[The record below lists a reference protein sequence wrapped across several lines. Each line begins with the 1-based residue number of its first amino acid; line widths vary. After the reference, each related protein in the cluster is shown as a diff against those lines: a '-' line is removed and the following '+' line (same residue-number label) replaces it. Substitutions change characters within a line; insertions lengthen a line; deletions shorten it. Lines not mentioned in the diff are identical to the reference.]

1 MKISALLD
9 VSVVAILS
17 CLVFTAGP
25 AGAAEFWVAPD
36 GSDASPGTREQP
48 LASVAMALRKGRELK
63 RLKDPAAADGVRVL
77 LRGGTHTLAEPIW
90 LRPEDSGTET
100 APTVIAAAPGERPV
114 LSGGV
119 TLTGWRRLKE
129 KVDGLPEAA
138 RGHVWVAEAPRFNG
152 RGLEFRQ
159 LWVSNR
165 KAIRAREPD
174 GDEMARLVAWDRA
187 KEEAQIPAAL
197 LAGLGVSST
206 VEMLI
211 LQQWEVAML
220 RLKAWQLEGD
230 CARVTFHAPESRVQF
245 EHPWPQPIMTTG
257 NEAPF
262 FLTSAIEFL
271 DQPGEWFQALP
282 GGRVYYWPRE
292 GEDLSSGPA
301 VVPALETLVRVEGTV
316 DRPVA
321 HLQFKGIEFQHAA
334 WMRPSLAGHVPLQ
347 AGMYLI
353 EAYKLTPK
361 GTPDWRSLDN
371 QAWVGRMPAGVT
383 VSGAHHT
390 RFERCRFEHMAASGL
405 DYIGATHDGVIEG
418 CVFRDLGGNGL
429 QLGGFQEGPI
439 ETHLPYDP
447 ADERVVCTRVR
458 IANNLV
464 TDVANEDWGCV
475 GIGVG
480 YAREIAI
487 EHNEVCNVSY
497 TGISLGWGWT
507 RTPNT
512 MRRNR
517 VHANHVH
524 HIATRMADT
533 GGIYTLSA
541 QAGTTITENVVHSVV
556 IGRWVHDPKHWSY
569 IYLDEGSSFMT
580 VRDNWCPEEKF
591 QKNANGPGNTWENNG
606 PMVSP
611 EIKDAAGLEP
621 AFRDLLDLA
630 DS

>member
-1 MKISALLD
+1 MKTSHLPL
-9 VSVVAILS
+9 VSIVLMLSVA
-17 CLVFTAGP
+17 VAAPEP
-25 AGAAEFWVAPD
+25 ARAAELWVSPGGD
-36 GSDASPGTREQP
+36 DRNPGTREQP

-63 RLKDPAAADGVRVL
+63 RLKDPAAADGVRIL
-77 LRGGTHTLAEPIW
+77 LRGGTYGLGEPLW
-90 LRPEDSGTET
+90 LRPEDSGTEA
-100 APTVIAAAPGERPV
+100 APTVIAAAPGEHPV

-119 TLTGWRRLKE
+119 RLSNWHKLE
-129 KVDGLPEAA
+129 GNIEELPEAA
-138 RGHVWVAEAPRFNG
+138 RGKVWVADAPRFNG
-152 RGLEFRQ
+152 RVLEFRQ
-159 LWVSNR
+159 LWVGGR
-165 KAIRAREPD
+165 KATRAREPD
-174 GDEMARLVAWDRA
+174 GDEMARLVVWDRA
-187 KEEAQIPAAL
+187 KEEAAIPASL
-197 LAGLGVSST
+197 LAGIKPAAS
-206 VEMLI
+206 VEMQL

-230 CARVTFHAPESRVQF
+230 RARVTFHAPESRVQF
-245 EHPWPQPIMTTG
+245 EHPWPQPIMTEG
-257 NEAPF
+257 NEGPF
-262 FLTSAIEFL
+262 FLTGAVAFL
-271 DQPGEWFQALP
+271 DQPGEWCQDLP
-282 GGRVYYWPRE
+282 DGRVLYWPRE
-292 GEDLSSGPA
+292 GEDLTGDPA
-301 VVPALETLVRVEGTV
+301 VVPALETLVRIEGTV

-321 HLQFKGIEFQHAA
+321 HVQLRGISFQHAA
-334 WMRPSLAGHVPLQ
+334 WTRPSVAGHVPLQ

-371 QAWVGRMPAGVT
+371 QGWVGRMPAGVT

-405 DYIGATHDGVIEG
+405 DYVGATHDGTIEG

-429 QLGGFQEGPI
+429 QLGSFQEGPI

-487 EHNEVCNVSY
+487 EHNEVSNVSY

-524 HIATRMADT
+524 HVATRMADT

-541 QAGTTITENVVHSVV
+541 QPGTMITENAVHSVV

-611 EIKDAAGLEP
+611 EIKDAAGLE
-621 AFRDLLDLA
+621 AEFRDLREFA
-630 DS
+630 GR